1 MIDINDY
8 IKGRK
13 CFPVMSLNHQII
25 EKLEKLDSIGI
36 KNLIEKGLNKT
47 ITFTEFQ
54 ESIKNPAEI
63 KKEIS
68 DENHSIDS
76 IFLSAAYCQF
86 LWTISYVALNVYD
99 CNNVND
105 ELKNNPTYKD
115 DLINEREHANKIIV
129 NISSKELK
137 EKCLEV
143 INKVDHIYKYIDKD
157 KVFNECHDVF
167 IEGMKLTDKNNT
179 KIDIKRYY
187 ELTSVFTKGNEKVN
201 GIYLYAVL
209 FVLIHEIQHFSLE
222 HLESTIDNEFEAD
235 SASFWTLFSDVE
247 ENEKTTANIGVLVG
261 LCSLIF
267 INDLDGGGTHPDN
280 DDRIMEV
287 LKNIIEENPHYTGLV
302 TTIFNMWAYYYDVLE
317 IQELQN
323 NTYNSDRDYLDEILG
338 ICKKIKINK
347 YGC

>member
-1 MIDINDY
+1 MIDINAY
-8 IKGRK
+8 IEGRK
-13 CFPVMSLNHQII
+13 CFPVMCLNDQII
-25 EKLEKLDSIGI
+25 GKLEKLDSIGI

-68 DENHSIDS
+68 DENHSVDS

-115 DLINEREHANKIIV
+115 DLIKEREHANKIV
-129 NISSKELK
+129 LNNSNQELK
-137 EKCLEV
+137 DKYREV

-157 KVFNECHDVF
+157 KVFNECYDVF

-179 KIDIKRYY
+179 EIDIKRYY

-222 HLESTIDNEFEAD
+222 HLESTIDNEYDAD
-235 SASFWTLFSDVE
+235 SASFWTLFSDLD
-247 ENEKTTANIGVLVG
+247 ENEKTTANIGVLMG

-267 INDLDGGGTHPDN
+267 INVDLDDDGRHPDN
-280 DDRIMEV
+280 DERIKVV
-287 LKNIIEENPHYTGLV
+287 LINIIEENPHYTGFV
-302 TTIFNMWAYYYDVLE
+302 TTIFNMWACYYNVSE
-317 IQELQN
+317 IQELHK
-323 NTYNSDRDYLDEILG
+323 NTYNSERDYLDEILG
-338 ICKKIKINK
+338 IFKNK
-347 YGC
+347 